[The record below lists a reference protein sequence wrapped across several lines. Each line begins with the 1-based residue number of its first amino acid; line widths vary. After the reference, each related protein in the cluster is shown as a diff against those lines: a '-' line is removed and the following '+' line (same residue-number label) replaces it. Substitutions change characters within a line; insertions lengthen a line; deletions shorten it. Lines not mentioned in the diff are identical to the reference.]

1 MAYFAG
7 LYDKTGV
14 GGAYCHVNHSV
25 FSKFFDRSWFQGTC
39 YMLYSFVPDTSHLTD
54 ERLTLV
60 ETKLV
65 VLVAI
70 VMKVSIYELVY

>member
-1 MAYFAG
+1 
-7 LYDKTGV
+7 
-14 GGAYCHVNHSV
+14 
-25 FSKFFDRSWFQGTC
+25 
-39 YMLYSFVPDTSHLTD
+39 MLYSFVPDTSHLTD